1 MRSLKGYG
9 MNAQTR
15 QRVLALLISI
25 IVLIGSIGILGF
37 IWTRMSSRVAVVK
50 PIFSAT
56 AYRDAFYTFYQR
68 YAWVD
73 PGTYISNDLNY
84 LNVTV
89 KDGWGFSEG
98 LSEFLRY
105 SNLPAMIFDERI
117 TYINEIDVI
126 EGALFNGARRAFDIL
141 ILGFTEYVT
150 QEEYTAY
157 KTFVVKGGL
166 LILVDACNFLAE
178 VKYYPPE
185 PPDQQGYL
193 SLVKGHGW
201 EFNGT
206 HAWKSVYHRWPEEN
220 RNWVGSNYWK
230 FWRGSHYDQFIA
242 NTSHQIS
249 TYLKDNYGEAID
261 TEYGAHEENKLE
273 NFTNT
278 EIIGYW
284 NFINWS
290 EAPEDPIVAYQH
302 WYVDGSVI
310 HTGILASRWVDKE
323 RYLMDFIVSAIRLGL
338 VGEVSD
344 WMWI

>member
-1 MRSLKGYG
+1 MSTK
-9 MNAQTR
+9 TKR
-15 QRVLALLISI
+15 QVLALLTSI
-25 IVLIGSIGILGF
+25 IVLIGFIGLLGF
-37 IWTRMSSRVAVVK
+37 IWTGVPSRVAVVK
-50 PIFSAT
+50 PIFSTT

-68 YAWVD
+68 YGWVD

-89 KDGWGFSEG
+89 KDGWGHSEG
-98 LSEFLRY
+98 LSEFLSH
-105 SNLPAMIFDERI
+105 SNLQSMIFDERI
-117 TYINEIDVI
+117 TYIDEIDVI
-126 EGALFNGARRAFDIL
+126 EGALFNGARLAFDIL

-157 KTFVVKGGL
+157 KTFVAKGGL

-178 VKYYPPE
+178 VKYHPPNS
-185 PPDQQGYL
+185 PDQPGYL

-230 FWRGSHYDQFIA
+230 FWGGIHYDQFIA

-249 TYLKDNYGEAID
+249 TYLRNNHGENID
-261 TEYGAHEENKLE
+261 TGYGAHEENKLE

-290 EAPEDPIVAYQH
+290 EAPEDPVVAYQH
-302 WYVDGSVI
+302 WYLNGSVI
-310 HTGILASRWVDKE
+310 HTGIVASRWIDSE
-323 RYLMDFIVSAIRLGL
+323 QYLMEFMVSAIRLGL
-338 VGEVSD
+338 TGEVSD
-344 WMWI
+344 WKWI